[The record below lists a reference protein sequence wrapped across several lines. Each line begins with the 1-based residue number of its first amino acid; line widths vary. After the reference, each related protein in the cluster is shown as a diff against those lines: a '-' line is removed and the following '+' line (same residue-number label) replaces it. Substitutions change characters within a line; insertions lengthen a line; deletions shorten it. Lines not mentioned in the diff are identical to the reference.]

1 MDRTFLAVS
10 VASVVLLVAGIA
22 AGVLLGG
29 TGAFDERPRVEPAV
43 TGFSADDAVCV
54 ADANTTTRV
63 SVGNN
68 TRGTFLTIRTN
79 VTVGGTGTSIDDATL
94 TEAGLANYTLTYE
107 SSGGGT
113 ACPDG
118 ERAVVFTETSV
129 GVPHPGGEPFGV
141 TARYDDRTL
150 FRLRNTP
157 NGLRVLD
164 EAS

>member
-10 VASVVLLVAGIA
+10 LASVVLLVGGVA
-22 AGVLLGG
+22 AGALLGG
-29 TGAFDERPRVEPAV
+29 TGAFDQRPRVEPAV
-43 TGFSADDAVCV
+43 TSFSADDAVCV
-54 ADANTTTRV
+54 TDANTTTRV

-68 TRGTFLTIRTN
+68 TRGSFLTVRTN
-79 VTVGGTGTSIDDATL
+79 VTVASAGTSVDGATL
-94 TEAGLANYTLTYE
+94 TQAGLANYTLTYE
-107 SSGGGT
+107 SSPGGE
-113 ACPDG
+113 ACADG
-118 ERAVVFTETSV
+118 EQAVVFTQTTV

-164 EAS
+164 A